1 MFLVK
6 VGEVLSEIQNNE
18 MARNLKKKK
27 KRKKKRKE
35 KGKENPCCSTQKDDF
50 FLRWTI
56 FSPLQHRR
64 QIPHQL
70 VSLALSQGSP
80 SKESN
85 W

>member
-50 FLRWTI
+50 FLR
-56 FSPLQHRR
+56 
-64 QIPHQL
+64 
-70 VSLALSQGSP
+70 
-80 SKESN
+80 
-85 W
+85 